1 MIDGLPW
8 CITLLLGMST
18 APLVPASALIEPN
31 EGVSVADAS
40 AAPASSAAGRARL
53 ERMFHAHHQLVWRV
67 LRRLGLAPDGA
78 TDMTQQVFLIAAER
92 LTDIR
97 PESERAFLLGTA
109 LRLARSWRRKH
120 ARWDLEDD
128 IDLRP
133 ASTEGEQKLV
143 NRQTALQL
151 LDRILSRMHPDL
163 VTVFTLFELEGMS
176 LPEIAE
182 LTSVPLGTATSRL
195 RRARLTFRDAAQRLA
210 LADRSKLP

>member
-1 MIDGLPW
+1 
-8 CITLLLGMST
+8 
-18 APLVPASALIEPN
+18 
-31 EGVSVADAS
+31 
-40 AAPASSAAGRARL
+40 
-53 ERMFHAHHQLVWRV
+53 MFHAHHQLVWRV

-78 TDMTQQVFLIAAER
+78 TDMTQQAFLIAAER

-109 LRLARSWRRKH
+109 LRLARGWRRKH

-128 IDLRP
+128 MDQRP
-133 ASTEGEQKLV
+133 APTEVEQKLV
-143 NRQTALQL
+143 NRQTAMQL
-151 LDRILSRMHPDL
+151 LDRMLARMHPDL

-195 RRARLTFRDAAQRLA
+195 RRARLTFRDAARRLE